1 MLINHIINVQQV
13 SSGGFAKRYKLKGEV
28 SFDYFTCEIPNIGK
42 TFGLI
47 N

>member
-1 MLINHIINVQQV
+1 MLINHIINLQQV
-13 SSGGFAKRYKLKGEV
+13 SSGRFAKKNKLKEEV

-42 TFGLI
+42 TFGLL